1 MNKKEARVVELRLMG
16 RTYEEIAKEC
26 GYRSASG
33 AWQACQRARVEII
46 IEPLEELRH
55 LELMRLDDA
64 LLSISDRAFSGD
76 LPAINMMLKIMD
88 RRAKLLG
95 LDKAAKASTN
105 GWAEYTTEELD
116 VEIEKVEEIF
126 NGFERDFL
134 AKKEKELR
142 MKIQREMSLE
152 KQATSNSHV
161 KEVGPLVQGF
171 LNSNVDVKGES
182 PSEMD
187 A

>member
-1 MNKKEARVVELRLMG
+1 MNKREAKVVELRLMG

-33 AWQACQRARVEII
+33 AWQAYQRARTEII

-76 LPAINMMLKIMD
+76 LPAISTMLKIMD

-95 LDKAAKASTN
+95 LDKPAR
-105 GWAEYTTEELD
+105 AEADLWEIIDGNDIDAEIQRVTEMMDER
-116 VEIEKVEEIF
+116 EKE
-126 NGFERDFL
+126 FL
-134 AKKEKELR
+134 GQKEKELR
-142 MKIQREMSLE
+142 TQIRLELEMEQSQKNRQGAETAL
-152 KQATSNSHV
+152 TSDSRLLD
-161 KEVGPLVQGF
+161 VGSAAQ
-171 LNSNVDVKGES
+171 NEN
-182 PSEMD
+182 
-187 A
+187 